1 MMMSYLGLVVGG
13 LLHNLAEDLV
23 LELLVLVAVGE
34 DDEGALHV
42 HLVLDRRQVAHE
54 AHDAGE
60 TLEGDLVQLREL
72 HPHQGVVNHVALP
85 LHKLNLKIL

>member
-1 MMMSYLGLVVGG
+1 MMSNLELVVGG
-13 LLHNLAEDLV
+13 LLHDLAEDLV

-34 DDEGALHV
+34 DDESALHV

-54 AHDAGE
+54 PHDAG
-60 TLEGDLVQLREL
+60 DIVQLGEL
-72 HPHQGVVNHVALP
+72 HPHQVVVNHVALP